1 MWLIDSLIEWLL
13 IDRMID
19 KVEVDGWVGERV
31 NRCDARVDSRWMIGW
46 LDGELDGLVSCWLDI
61 WIDGWMD

>member
-13 IDRMID
+13 IDRLID
-19 KVEVDGWVGERV
+19 RVEVDGWVGERV

-46 LDGELDGLVSCWLDI
+46 RVGWISELLVGYLDRA
-61 WIDGWMD
+61 